1 VRSLLIAP
9 VLDGEGKVIGLVELI
24 NKEGRD
30 SREGFNAD
38 DERLLAMLCSHCS
51 IFLKHLGGYG

>member
-1 VRSLLIAP
+1 M
-9 VLDGEGKVIGLVELI
+9 LDGEGKVIGLVELI